1 MGHVSET
8 GSRIDAGAPRWLV
21 VTGMAFEAR
30 LLSWP
35 GATTLSGLRGD
46 ALDAALDGALNA
58 AMIAALHDDAGS
70 APRYS
75 GLISFGVAGGLDP
88 ALPAGSVIVADAVA
102 TQGSRFDTDARW
114 SSAIRMA
121 LPAAV
126 GGTIAGVDTPA
137 AAVADKRALH
147 AATGAVAVDMESHRI
162 AAAARAAG
170 LPFVVCRA
178 IVDPAGRRIPPAAL
192 AAFGADGGIAMRAL
206 CASVLKQ
213 PAQLRELLRLAGDTA
228 AARRGLRRLAAA
240 LRCSAGRSRD
250 HGAAGAGAGAEP
262 GASVDGE
269 APPAAPSPLSPSSR
283 SSRSSPSSP

>member
-1 MGHVSET
+1 MGHVSVAA
-8 GSRIDAGAPRWLV
+8 SRADAGAPRWLV

-46 ALDAALDGALNA
+46 ALDAA
-58 AMIAALHDDAGS
+58 MIAALHDDAGS
-70 APRYS
+70 APRYA

-88 ALPAGSVIVADAVA
+88 ALPPGSVILADAVA
-102 TQGSRFDTDARW
+102 AEGSRFDTDARW
-114 SSAIRMA
+114 TSVLRMA

-126 GGTIAGVDTPA
+126 GGTIAGTDTPA

-178 IVDPAGRRIPPAAL
+178 IADPAGRRVPPAAL

-206 CASVLKQ
+206 SASLLKQ
-213 PAQLRELLRLAGDTA
+213 PAQLGELLRLAGDAA

-240 LRCSAGRSRD
+240 LRCSAYRSSD
-250 HGAAGAGAGAEP
+250 HGAAGAGTGGEP
-262 GASVDGE
+262 GASIDGE
-269 APPAAPSPLSPSSR
+269 APPAAPSP
-283 SSRSSPSSP
+283 SSPSSP